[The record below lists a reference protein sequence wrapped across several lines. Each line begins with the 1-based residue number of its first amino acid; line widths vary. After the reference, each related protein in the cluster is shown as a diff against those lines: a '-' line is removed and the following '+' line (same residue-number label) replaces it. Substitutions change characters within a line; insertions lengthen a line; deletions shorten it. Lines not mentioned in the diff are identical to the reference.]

1 MFVLCEFKMYS
12 PSGVLYKQDTLYAEY
27 HLTDSC
33 EYSHHS
39 QLMAILLI
47 DTDHVS
53 FLFHV
58 LTYTVKIFNFICEI

>member
-12 PSGVLYKQDTLYAEY
+12 PIGVLYKQDTLYAEY
-27 HLTDSC
+27 HLTASC

-47 DTDHVS
+47 DTDRVF

-58 LTYTVKIFNFICEI
+58 LTYAVKIFYFIGEV

>member
-12 PSGVLYKQDTLYAEY
+12 PTGVLYKQDTLYAEY

-33 EYSHHS
+33 EYSQHS
-39 QLMAILLI
+39 QPMAILLI
-47 DTDHVS
+47 DAERVF

-58 LTYTVKIFNFICEI
+58 VT